1 MSREREARLGLGAAP
16 PRNRTFRR
24 MSPVPASLRHVQNSL
39 TLPDLLNDAAILSLE
54 HQLHLETVVGDL
66 NWHVDLAEPKFD
78 FHGESELVCE
88 RFHLL
93 GSAAPG
99 PGSWLWAWANPSGFL
114 PETIELAESVRDLGR
129 EYGVPEL
136 AEPEV
141 PFAALPGSPEEPH
154 QVLSLLTD
162 AAKVLTGRFTAY
174 NGPVGGGTRAAFLLE
189 HPSFLLAEAT
199 PMHAVS
205 LIQQA
210 VSGVPYITDHRRAVY
225 SYGRLRGLDPEFSA
239 DGRTLALKALGIGLE
254 FDELNRLTRI
264 EGSLTPDSI

>member
-1 MSREREARLGLGAAP
+1 MSGR
-16 PRNRTFRR
+16 
-24 MSPVPASLRHVQNSL
+24 PASVRRVQNSL
-39 TLPDLLNDAAILSLE
+39 TLLDLLNDAAILSLE
-54 HQLHLETVVGDL
+54 HQLHMETVVGNL

-99 PGSWLWAWANPSGFL
+99 PGSWMWAWANPSGFL
-114 PETIELAESVRDLGR
+114 PEIVELSETVRDLGR
-129 EYGVPEL
+129 KYGIPEL
-136 AEPEV
+136 AEAEV

-162 AAKVLTGRFTAY
+162 AAKVLTGRWAAY

-189 HPSFLLAEAT
+189 HPSFLLPAAT
-199 PMHAVS
+199 PMHVIS

-210 VSGVPYITDHRRAVY
+210 VSGVPSITDHRRAVY

-239 DGRTLALKALGIGLE
+239 DGRTLTLKAFGIGLE
-254 FDELNRLTRI
+254 FDELNRLARI

>member
-1 MSREREARLGLGAAP
+1 
-16 PRNRTFRR
+16 
-24 MSPVPASLRHVQNSL
+24 MSPVPASVRRVQNSL
-39 TLPDLLNDAAILSLE
+39 TLLDLLNDAAILSLE
-54 HQLHLETVVGDL
+54 HQLHLETVVGNRD
-66 NWHVDLAEPKFD
+66 WHADLAEPRFD
-78 FHGESELVCE
+78 FSGAGEPDLVCE

-99 PGSWLWAWANPSGFL
+99 PGSWLWAWANPSGFR

-129 EYGVPEL
+129 KYGVPEL
-136 AEPEV
+136 AEAEV

-162 AAKVLTGRFTAY
+162 AAKVLTGRWSAY

-189 HPSFLLAEAT
+189 HSGFLLPQAT
-199 PMHAVS
+199 PMHVVS
-205 LIQQA
+205 VIQQA
-210 VSGVPYITDHRRAVY
+210 VSGVPTITDHRRAVY

-239 DGRTLALKALGIGLE
+239 DGRTLALKAFGIELG

>member
-1 MSREREARLGLGAAP
+1 MSAGAASI
-16 PRNRTFRR
+16 RR
-24 MSPVPASLRHVQNSL
+24 VQNSL

-54 HQLHLETVVGDL
+54 HQLHLETVVGNL

-78 FHGESELVCE
+78 FHGETELVCE

-99 PGSWLWAWANPSGFL
+99 PGSWLWAWANPSGFN
-114 PETIELAESVRDLGR
+114 PETIGLAESVRDLGR
-129 EYGVPEL
+129 KYGIPEL
-136 AEPEV
+136 AEAEV

-162 AAKVLTGRFTAY
+162 AAKVLTGRWAAY

-189 HPSFLLAEAT
+189 HRSFLLPRAT
-199 PMHAVS
+199 PMHVIS
-205 LIQQA
+205 VIQQTVA
-210 VSGVPYITDHRRAVY
+210 GVPSVTDHRRAVY

-239 DGRTLALKALGIGLE
+239 DGRTLTLKAFGIELG